1 MNNVIT
7 AKIQNEMQYDLVAD
21 SVEEVVIDMIACG
34 VNESVLTKFCKLIAV
49 ENDPNV
55 YPLLQLSRYMDYIAS
70 NPDQTL
76 AVRIV
81 NEILEMEGELLRDK
95 LAEHLI

>member
-7 AKIQNEMQYDLVAD
+7 AKIQNEMKYDLVAD

-34 VNESVLTKFCKLIAV
+34 VNETVLTKFINLIAV

-55 YPLLQLSRYMDYIAS
+55 YPLLQISRHMDYIAG
-70 NPDQTL
+70 NPDQTT

-81 NEILEMEGELLRDK
+81 NEILEIEGEILLDK
-95 LAEHLI
+95 LAEHLM